1 MSRITT
7 RQIKIPLPQ
16 GPVTASH
23 IKGHVK
29 RQMAASEKLVRVALT
44 SVESDHM
51 VIEAGIQHDD

>member
-16 GPVTASH
+16 GPVTAKH
-23 IKGHVK
+23 IKNHVK
-29 RQMAASEKLVRVALT
+29 RQMTVTEKLVRVALT

>member
-16 GPVTASH
+16 GPVTAKH
-23 IKGHVK
+23 IKSHVK
-29 RQMAASEKLVRVALT
+29 RQMTATEKLVRVALT